1 VTNKTRIINNISLVI
16 FCILIF
22 AGISPAVSPQEEQKI
37 QAAAPAKAIA
47 EPIQPRKLL
56 VFNLCNGYKHKSI
69 PYWDKALVIMGSKT
83 AAYQVV
89 VSSDMNMFKPE
100 NLSQFDVVCFN
111 SATKLNF
118 TAALRE
124 SLMNF
129 VKSGK
134 GIVGIHAAVDNFYD
148 WPQGAEM
155 MGNQFCG
162 HPWNARGTWA
172 VKIDE
177 PDHPL
182 TAAFQGKD
190 FKINDEIFRTK
201 PPYYSRF
208 RQRVLMSLDM
218 TDEATANAKKR
229 TAADKDIGVS
239 WVKSYGKGRL
249 FYSSLGH
256 NVDVTWNGAVLQHY
270 LDGIQFALGDLAV
283 ETNPDAVGRLEQLL
297 AEASKYDYGQSRQP
311 LNELADFISNSYN
324 CPQEMV
330 YIEKQLLDFL
340 RSDATPA
347 AKDFICRKLSIIGS
361 EQSVTSLAEMLTSPV
376 SSDMARYA
384 LERIG
389 GASADKALR
398 KALNKTAG
406 KIRIGII
413 NSLGVRKDAGAVAVL
428 GRMICDSDPGVA
440 AASAAALGQI
450 ADSTASEVLAKA
462 LNKAK
467 SNLREVICDA
477 YLGCADQ
484 FAAKGQKAQAL
495 EIYNRL
501 YAKTESVP
509 VRAAALRGK
518 IKVSGQ
524 DAAEVVA
531 DVLKNEGQA
540 MQTAAIKLLRDIKGA
555 EIIKVATA
563 KLPELSVASQIQL
576 LAALADRADRAD
588 KAALPAATNMAKN
601 ADRSVRIA
609 ALDALGRLGD
619 TSTVSLLARM
629 AAGTKGNERQRA
641 RESLYSLRG
650 PKVDETIVQLIPESD
665 RSVKIELIKSV
676 DKRNITSAAEL
687 LLGTAT
693 DPDRKVRTES
703 FKALRAVGD
712 QQHLPLV
719 LNLLIGT
726 RTGSEQTEA
735 QKAAIAAANK
745 IAQRNQRAKAV
756 LSLLAS
762 VGDNIDAKCALLGVL
777 GGIGDSNG
785 LKVLREGLVDGNA
798 KVQTAAIKA
807 VSDWPDGE
815 PAGDLLVAAESAKKT
830 TNQILALRG
839 FVRLT
844 SLPEGLSAE
853 QMLPMYRKAMALA
866 QDANQK
872 KIVLS
877 GLANIKS
884 FEALSIAGSFLDEA
898 GLQAEAQA
906 AVVKIAAST
915 VTSHPQQ
922 TKELLEKV
930 ITVTKNELLR
940 KKAKKVLSK
949 IK

>member
-1 VTNKTRIINNISLVI
+1 VTKKTRIINNVLFII

-22 AGISPAVSPQEEQKI
+22 AGISPAVSPQEVQKI
-37 QAAAPAKAIA
+37 RAAAPAKATS
-47 EPIQPRKLL
+47 EPRQPRKLL
-56 VFNLCNGYKHKSI
+56 VFNLTNGYKHKSI
-69 PYWDKALVIMGSKT
+69 PYWDKALEIMSSKT
-83 AAYQVV
+83 GAYQVV
-89 VSSDMNMFKPE
+89 VSSDMNAFKPE
-100 NLSQFDVVCFN
+100 SLSQFDAVCFN
-111 SATKLNF
+111 NASKLNF
-118 TAALRE
+118 TAE
-124 SLMNF
+124 MCGSLLDF

-134 GIVGIHAAVDNFYD
+134 GIVGIHAAADNFYD
-148 WPQGAEM
+148 WPQAAEM
-155 MGNQFCG
+155 MGNEFCG

-229 TAADKDIGVS
+229 TAAVKDIGVS

-249 FYSSLGH
+249 FYCSLGH
-256 NVDVTWNGAVLQHY
+256 NLHVTWNAAVLQHY
-270 LDGIQFALGDLAV
+270 LDGIQFALGDLDV
-283 ETNPDAVGRLEQLL
+283 ETNPDAVVRLEQLL
-297 AEASKYDYGQSRQP
+297 AEVGKYDYGQSLQP
-311 LNELADFISNSYN
+311 LNGLADFISNSYN

-340 RSDATPA
+340 RTDITPA
-347 AKDFICRKLSIIGS
+347 AKNFICRKLSIIGS
-361 EQSVTSLAEMLTSPV
+361 EQSVASLAEMLTSPET
-376 SSDMARYA
+376 SDMARYA

-389 GASADKALR
+389 GASTDKALR
-398 KALNKTAG
+398 GALNKTAG
-406 KIRIGII
+406 KTRIGII

-428 GRMICDSDPGVA
+428 GKMICDSDPGVA

-450 ADSTASEVLAKA
+450 ANSAASEVLAKV

-467 SNLREVICDA
+467 GDLRQTVCDA
-477 YLGCADQ
+477 YLGCADW

-501 YAKTESVP
+501 YAKTQSVP
-509 VRAAALRGK
+509 IRAAALRGK
-518 IKVSGQ
+518 IKVSEQ
-524 DAAEVVA
+524 DAAEVIA
-531 DVLKNEGQA
+531 DVLENEGQA
-540 MQTAAIKLLRDIKGA
+540 MQTAAIKLLRDIKGT
-555 EIIKVATA
+555 EIIKVAAA
-563 KLPELSVASQIQL
+563 KLPGLSATSQIQL
-576 LAALADRADRAD
+576 LAALADRTD
-588 KAALPAATNMAKN
+588 KAALPAVADMAKN
-601 ADRSVRIA
+601 ANESVRIA

-619 TSTVSLLARM
+619 ASTVSLLAKT
-629 AAGTKGNERQRA
+629 AAGTKGNQRQRA
-641 RESLYSLRG
+641 RKNLYSLTG
-650 PKVDETIVQLIPESD
+650 PKVDETIVQLICESD

-676 DKRNITSAAEL
+676 DERIITSATEQL
-687 LLGTAT
+687 LEAAK

-703 FKALRAVGD
+703 FRALQTVAD
-712 QQHLPLV
+712 QRHLPLI
-719 LNLLIGT
+719 LNLLIGAK
-726 RTGSEQTEA
+726 TGSEQTEA
-735 QKAAIAAANK
+735 QKVAIAAANK
-745 IAQRNQRAKAV
+745 IAQRNQRAEAV
-756 LSLLAS
+756 LALLAT
-762 VGDNIDAKCALLGVL
+762 VEDNLDAKCALLGVL
-777 GGIGDSNG
+777 GGIGDING
-785 LKVLREGLVDGNA
+785 LKHLREGLVDENT

-807 VSDWPDGE
+807 VSDWPDCE
-815 PAGDLLVAAESAKKT
+815 PASDLLRAAEWAKET

-844 SLPEGLSAE
+844 SLPKGPSTK
-853 QMLPMYRKAMALA
+853 QMLPMYKRAMALA

-906 AVVKIAAST
+906 AVVKIAAAT

-940 KKAKKVLSK
+940 KQAKKVLSK